1 MMSRR
6 FLLQSTSAIGMAGLT
21 LEGCAKPTI
30 EPFLLRPWTGPM
42 DSPPYDR
49 VRVAEIEPAF
59 DQGFKDHLVEVRTVA
74 ANDAAPSFENTIA
87 ALERSGR
94 PLNRVGSIFNDLAGT
109 LSDDAMQK
117 VEQRVSPKLAAHDDE
132 INHTPGLY
140 PRVLAVHQNTAA
152 ETLTPEQARVAEL
165 YEINL
170 ARSGAKLSLADQKR
184 ATDLNQRRAA
194 LTTTFGQNL
203 LHDEEAN
210 GLDLSDDDMK
220 GLPPAIRDAF
230 VADAKDKGSAAR
242 GRVANTRS
250 AIEPF
255 LTFSP
260 RRDLREKAWRM
271 FVSRG
276 DNNDA
281 NDNKATIS
289 ELLKVRQEYVRLL
302 GYKSYADYKLE
313 DTMAKTPQA
322 ALDLIAA
329 VWKPAVAAV
338 ANDVGHF
345 QTMAD
350 SEGGGFKIQP
360 WDYRYYAEKVRKA
373 QFNVTDEETK
383 PYLQL
388 SKLRE
393 ATFWCAN
400 KLHGLSFEPRHDVAV
415 YHPDVTVWT
424 VKDAGGKPIGLFYFD
439 PFARPG
445 KNSGAWMS
453 QIRSAEQFDGQVL
466 PLVVNCTNFSK
477 PAPGEIALMSADDV
491 TTIFHEFGHALHGLL
506 GRTRY
511 PLVSGTNVY
520 RDFVEF
526 PSQLNEHWAMLPVVL
541 QKFAVHYKTGE
552 AMPQALID
560 RIVAADKFNQGFAMV
575 ELLACCWVDMDVHMA
590 DASNGIDIAQFE
602 KASLAKLGM
611 PAEIVMRHR
620 PTQFGHIFAGEGYSA
635 GYYSYLWCQVL
646 DSDGFAAWEE
656 AGDPFSP
663 EVSTRYR
670 QEVLERG
677 NSRDPGESY
686 RAFRGRDPKIDALL
700 RDRGFA

>member
-1 MMSRR
+1 MSRR
-6 FLLQSTSAIGMAGLT
+6 FLMQSVSAISFAGAS

-30 EPFLLRPWTGPM
+30 EPFLLRPWTGPLN
-42 DSPPYDR
+42 SPPYDR
-49 VRVAEIEPAF
+49 VRIEELEQAF
-59 DQGFKDHLVEVRTVA
+59 DQGFTDHLAEVRAVT
-74 ANDAAPSFENTIA
+74 ANTAPPGFENTIA

-94 PLNRVGSIFNDLAGT
+94 PLTRVGAIFNDLVSTKSNPT
-109 LSDDAMQK
+109 LEKIA
-117 VEQRVSPKLAAHDDE
+117 QRVSPKQAAHSDE
-132 INHTPGLY
+132 VNHMPGLY
-140 PRVLAVHQNTAA
+140 ARVLAVQQNTAG
-152 ETLTPEQARVAEL
+152 ETLTPEQARVATL

-170 ARSGAKLSLADQKR
+170 TRSGAKLSPADQKR
-184 ATDLNQRRAA
+184 ASDLNQRSAA
-194 LTTTFGQNL
+194 LTTTFSQNL

-210 GLDLSDDDMK
+210 GLDLTDEDMK
-220 GLPPAIRDAF
+220 GLPAAVSDAF
-230 VADAKDKGSAAR
+230 AADAKEHGGKAS
-242 GRVANTRS
+242 GRVANSRS
-250 AIEPF
+250 AIEAF

-289 ELLKVRQEYVRLL
+289 ELLTVRQDYARLL

-338 ANDVGHF
+338 ARDVGHF
-345 QTMAD
+345 QEMAD

-388 SKLRE
+388 AKLRE

-400 KLHGLSFEPRHDVAV
+400 KLYGVSFEPRTDVAV
-415 YHPDVTVWT
+415 YHPDVSVWT

-439 PFARPG
+439 PFARAG
-445 KNSGAWMS
+445 KGSGAWMS
-453 QIRSAEQFDGQVL
+453 EIRTEEQFDGQVL
-466 PLVVNCTNFSK
+466 PLVNNCTNFSK
-477 PAPGEIALMSADDV
+477 PAPGETALLSADDV

-506 GRTRY
+506 SKTRY
-511 PLVSGTNVY
+511 PLVGGTNVY

-590 DASNGIDIAQFE
+590 DAGNGLDIAQFE
-602 KASLAKLGM
+602 KDSLAKLGM

-620 PTQFGHIFAGEGYSA
+620 PTQFGHIFGGDGYAA

-656 AGDPFSP
+656 AGDPFNP

-677 NSRDPGESY
+677 NSRDPADSY

-700 RDRGFA
+700 RDRGFV